1 MSIFFFAVHLDLIY
15 PFQSKKL
22 EWIGLVQSRTEEPYS
37 VKPLDL
43 VAVDSSSSSFRNSS
57 IHGELAPSPSSVA
70 PSPSSHL
77 SSLTSSSS
85 SSSSFSYALRRGNL
99 FNKATDTSSGSS
111 YDKLALRVKKLA
123 TQESSAERRTLKTKP
138 LQLQMRVR
146 QNSRKRCLK
155 QPEKEVKEG
164 AQVDMSPSLAYY
176 S

>member
-1 MSIFFFAVHLDLIY
+1 VHLDLIY

-85 SSSSFSYALRRGNL
+85 SSSSSSYALRFID
-99 FNKATDTSSGSS
+99 FN
-111 YDKLALRVKKLA
+111 
-123 TQESSAERRTLKTKP
+123 
-138 LQLQMRVR
+138 
-146 QNSRKRCLK
+146 
-155 QPEKEVKEG
+155 
-164 AQVDMSPSLAYY
+164 
-176 S
+176 